1 MASKIIFGLGS
12 NLGNRALH
20 LQNAEKLLIKNL
32 ELNNLKTSKIL
43 ENKALLKEN
52 APKEWNVD
60 FFNIAISAKINL
72 EKFSPLEILAIIKK
86 IEKEIGRSNQDKL
99 WAPREIDIDILAIDD
114 LVINFGDKLQIPHKS
129 LLERDFFIKTFA
141 EIEPDWKYPIKN
153 DFFGKK
159 IKDFL

>member
-1 MASKIIFGLGS
+1 MANKIVFGLGS
-12 NLGNRALH
+12 NLGDRALH
-20 LQNAEKLLIKNL
+20 LKNAEKLLIKNL
-32 ELNNLKTSKIL
+32 ELQELKISQIFK
-43 ENKALLKEN
+43 NKALLKEN
-52 APKEWNVD
+52 APKEWNID

-72 EKFSPLEILAIIKK
+72 EKFSPVEILEIIKK
-86 IEKEIGRSNQDKL
+86 IEQEIGRSNQDKL

-114 LVINFGDKLQIPHKS
+114 LIINLEGKLQIPHKS

-141 EIEPDWKYPIKN
+141 EIEPNWKYPVAG